1 MASNNSQ
8 QEKLTD
14 QMKKFSDVVTSVSS
28 VPSQITKSVEKT
40 ILSTVKNTEKEKNV
54 IVFGLKESPEEDLYG
69 LVGDLLL
76 AINVKPKFEAER
88 IGRGNERP
96 IKIVLE
102 NKSRVFDVLS
112 AAKKLKG
119 IEEYCNVYISVDRTA
134 EERASRKKLVAEM
147 KEKISQDSGKHYYI
161 RKGKVCYRDR
171 VNDNVE
177 ESWPSGLD
185 EKKSSSTKSDKTGT
199 VKLDAVLLKASANE
213 KRTDSDERT
222 KSDSL
227 QEEEQEVL
235 AEIRSHFNVVC
246 GRGRRMLD
254 RDRDTPNR
262 SYPRRASTINK
273 PETPTRNRFHTLS
286 KYS

>member
-1 MASNNSQ
+1 M
-8 QEKLTD
+8 
-14 QMKKFSDVVTSVSS
+14 
-28 VPSQITKSVEKT
+28 
-40 ILSTVKNTEKEKNV
+40 

-112 AAKKLKG
+112 AAKNLKG
-119 IEEYCNVYISVDRTA
+119 MEEYCNVYISVDRTA

-147 KEKISQDSGKHYYI
+147 KEKISQDPGKHYYI
-161 RKGKVCYRDR
+161 RKGEVCYRDR
-171 VNDNVE
+171 INDNDE
-177 ESWPSGLD
+177 ESGPSGLD
-185 EKKSSSTKSDKTGT
+185 EKISSSTESDKT
-199 VKLDAVLLKASANE
+199 VKLDALLLKASAKE
-213 KRTDSDERT
+213 KSTDLDEKT